1 MESKKILELKKTV
14 KELIDN
20 YKESYEGDIYDG
32 QVCISIKNEKML
44 NELKKKFEKNIV
56 EDLSSLKSMVRHF
69 YDNWG
74 INIDSKDENLVDDND
89 VLDDFYIKLFDYALK
104 DNQTILMLGFCDY
117 DLQKDENTTKEFF
130 DFIENYNQEDFNI
143 LYFGLES

>member
-1 MESKKILELKKTV
+1 MEDNKILKFKENV

-20 YKESYEGDIYDG
+20 YKESYEGDIYNG
-32 QVCISIKNEKML
+32 QVYISIKDEKML
-44 NELKKKFEKNIV
+44 NELNKKFEKNII
-56 EDLSSLKSMVRHF
+56 EDLSSLKSMVKHF
-69 YDNWG
+69 DDNWG
-74 INIDSKDENLVDDND
+74 INIENKDENLVDDND
-89 VLDDFYIKLFDYALK
+89 VLDDFYIELFDYALK

-130 DFIENYNQEDFNI
+130 DFIDNYNQGDFNI

>member
-1 MESKKILELKKTV
+1 MEDNKVLEFKENVKK
-14 KELIDN
+14 LIDN

-32 QVCISIKNEKML
+32 QVCISIKDEKML
-44 NELKKKFEKNIV
+44 NELKRKFEKNII
-56 EDLSSLKSMVRHF
+56 EDLSSLKNMVKYF
-69 YDNWG
+69 DDNWG
-74 INIDSKDENLVDDND
+74 INIDNKYENLVDDND
-89 VLDDFYIKLFDYALK
+89 VLDDFYIELFDYALK

-117 DLQKDENTTKEFF
+117 DSQKDENTTKEFF